1 MEVKIRNERELLEW
15 ESRIG
20 SVLRRHDLDYVLG
33 GIRRSLDKLEPFTAA
48 GIALFAIRYSLPPIA
63 RGAKLYEMPW
73 GELAPIAHLV
83 IQYLIADPVSF
94 EPAVED
100 DYRES
105 TLIPIILRTVGNQF
119 PYNVPFFGQYAR
131 SLMLFHHIPQR
142 LSGHGNELGFDFD
155 DSFQKLTGVSLVDFI
170 TVGYGAFAAAN
181 GSHGFTG
188 GWFQKARHQGLR
200 FDDEVV
206 MKVLD
211 QLAADQWQ
219 MRTLYERYRQ
229 PNRKYGMYDFN
240 PLFVHPI
247 VRPWPK
253 REHTT
258 LDEDRMIAP
267 LPQLILS
274 RLSEGIYQQM
284 FNHYRDDFSQHF
296 GHLHEVYVGEVLRHS
311 VPGKVLLSEHDIRR
325 TYKKGKAP
333 DWAVIDGDT
342 AILVESKATGFQRKA
357 LATADSGSIDR
368 SVSQV
373 IVGLTQ
379 LHEFRDACERRVAGL
394 ERFYGCSDFKL
405 LVVTFEPFYIVN
417 SVPFRAAVDGQL
429 SKELVT
435 KGLSVQP
442 WYVLAVDQL
451 EKLQP
456 HIAAGIELEDVVEK
470 LIGHQSFDSL
480 LKELGD
486 QTGRTYRDCFLYEMD
501 VEIHKR
507 LNIPIEDDEED
518 S

>member
-1 MEVKIRNERELLEW
+1 MEVRIRNERELLEW
-15 ESRIG
+15 EARIG
-20 SVLRRHDLDYVLG
+20 SVLARHDLDYVLG
-33 GIRRSLDKLEPFTAA
+33 GIRQSLDKLEPFTAA

-63 RGAKLYEMPW
+63 RGTKLYEMPW

-100 DYRES
+100 DYRNS

-131 SLMLFHHIPQR
+131 SLMLFHHIPRQMR
-142 LSGHGNELGFDFD
+142 GRAGKPDFDFD
-155 DSFQKLTGVSLVDFI
+155 TAFQSITGVSLVDFI
-170 TVGYGAFAAAN
+170 DVGYAAFAAAN
-181 GSHGFTG
+181 GNHGFTG
-188 GWFQKARHQGLR
+188 GWFQKAKDQGLNI
-200 FDDEVV
+200 DDGVV
-206 MKVLD
+206 TKVLD

-219 MRTLYERYRQ
+219 LRELYESYRQ
-229 PNRKYGMYDFN
+229 PERRYGMYDFN
-240 PLFVHPI
+240 PLFVYPL

-253 REHTT
+253 RDHTT

-267 LPQLILS
+267 LPQLILT

-284 FNHYRDDFSQHF
+284 FHRHRDDFSQYF
-296 GHLHEVYVGEVLRHS
+296 GRLHEAYVGEILRHS
-311 VPGKVLLSEHDIRR
+311 VPSKTLLSEDDIRS
-325 TYKKGKAP
+325 TYKKGKVP
-333 DWAVIDGDT
+333 DWVIIDGDT

-357 LATADSGSIDR
+357 LATADSDAIDR

-373 IVGLTQ
+373 RVGLIQ

-394 ERFYGCSDFKL
+394 EMLHGCSDFKL

-417 SVPFRAAVDGQL
+417 SVPFRVAIDGEL
-429 SKELVT
+429 SKELAA
-435 KGLSVQP
+435 KGVSVYP

-456 HIAAGIELEDVVEK
+456 HIAAGVELKDAVEK
-470 LIGHQSFDSL
+470 LIGHKSFDSL
-480 LKELGD
+480 LKEISD
-486 QTGRTYRDCFLYEMD
+486 QTGRSYRDCFLYEMD
-501 VEIHKR
+501 IEIYKR
-507 LNIPIEDDEED
+507 LNIPIEDDDED